1 LISNCQN
8 YFLFCEGWEKL
19 MVDKKNK
26 RNYRS
31 NWQREVD
38 GTVLYRTLSEI
49 EKQPELASVYRKMAD
64 NEEKHTLYWEKKLHG
79 AGVKNIQRKLS
90 WRSKI
95 LNLLAKK
102 FGAGFILPTLTTN
115 EQLTSS
121 EYDSQAGSDIGW
133 MSADEKS
140 HARLLS
146 AVAGQHAR
154 LLSAVAGQVD
164 GMPGGDIAQMEG
176 RHRNSGGNALRAA
189 VLGAN
194 DGLVSILSLT
204 MGAAG
209 ANLPGKG
216 VLITGIAGLLAGAG
230 SMALG
235 EWLSVQS
242 SRELYQRQIAIEEEE
257 ISTHPEDEKEEL
269 ALIYEAK
276 GLPKKRAMEMATQIS
291 SNKKHFIDA
300 LSREELGI
308 NPKEMGGSPWVAAY
322 TSFLLFA
329 FGAFIPLF
337 PYIFFQGSTAI
348 ILSLSLGALAL
359 FMTGAAITLMTG
371 KNIWISGFRQVF
383 VGLIAAA
390 LVFGV
395 GRLIGVTISG

>member
-1 LISNCQN
+1 
-8 YFLFCEGWEKL
+8 
-19 MVDKKNK
+19 MVDKKDI

-49 EKQPELASVYRKMAD
+49 EKQPELVSVYRRMAD
-64 NEEKHTLYWEKKLHG
+64 NEEKHTRYWEKKLQS
-79 AGVKNIQRKLS
+79 AGVKNLHRKLS

-102 FGAGFILPTLTTN
+102 YGAGFILPTLTTN

-121 EYDSQAGSDIGW
+121 EYDNQAESDIGW

-140 HARLLS
+140 HARLLT
-146 AVAGQHAR
+146 
-154 LLSAVAGQVD
+154 AVAGQVD
-164 GMPGGDIAQMEG
+164 GMLGGDIAQMEG
-176 RHRNSGGNALRAA
+176 RHRIGGGNALRAA

-209 ANLPGKG
+209 ANLPGHG

-242 SRELYQRQIAIEEEE
+242 SRELYQRQIAIEGEE
-257 ISTHPEDEKEEL
+257 IAAHPEEEKEEL

-276 GLPKKRAMEMATQIS
+276 GLPKKRAKEMATHIS

-337 PYIFFQGSTAI
+337 PYIFFQDSTAI

-359 FMTGAAITLMTG
+359 FITGAAITLMTG
-371 KNIWISGFRQVF
+371 KNIWVSGFRQVF
-383 VGLIAAA
+383 IGLLAAV
-390 LVFGV
+390 LVYGV
-395 GRLIGVTISG
+395 GRLIGITISG